1 MIETIY
7 TELPFDKIT
16 YLDRPEFHKEE
27 KEFKKALTQSM
38 TKSGMKDPVY
48 CWYQSKPYG
57 DKIHILVGNNRMT
70 VAREIGIKKV
80 KAIITNFKADQFPL
94 KGRILKTDEEIKNLF
109 HLPNQVEVRRDKNGE
124 VDQINHPKFQG
135 DIINEYVSTT

>member
-38 TKSGMKDPVY
+38 TNYGMKDPVY
-48 CWYQSKPYG
+48 CWYNSKPYG
-57 DKIHILVGNNRMT
+57 DTIHTLVGNNRMT
-70 VAREIGIKKV
+70 VAKELGIKTI
-80 KAIITNFKADQFPL
+80 KAIVTNFKADEFPL
-94 KGRILKTDEEIKNLF
+94 AGEILETDAEIKKLF
-109 HLPNQVEVRRDKNGE
+109 HLPNQLQIRRDKNGN
-124 VDQINHPKFQG
+124 VDQVMPVYYMKEG
-135 DIINEYVSTT
+135 VREEYV

>member
-27 KEFKKALTQSM
+27 KEFKEALTQSM

-48 CWYQSKPYG
+48 CWYNSKPYG
-57 DKIHILVGNNRMT
+57 DKIHIIVGNNRMT
-70 VAREIGIKKV
+70 VARELGIKKV

-94 KGRILKTDEEIKNLF
+94 KGRVLKTDEEIKNLF
-109 HLPNQVEVRRDKNGE
+109 HLPNRIKVRRDANGE
-124 VDQINHPKFQG
+124 VDQVNHPHFRG
-135 DIINEYVSTT
+135 DIINEYV

>member
-27 KEFKKALTQSM
+27 KEFKEALTQSM

-57 DKIHILVGNNRMT
+57 DKIHIIVGNNRMT
-70 VAREIGIKKV
+70 VAKELSIKKV

-94 KGRILKTDEEIKNLF
+94 KGKVLKTDEEIKKLF
-109 HLPNQVEVRRDKNGE
+109 HLPNRIKVRRDANGE
-124 VDQINHPKFQG
+124 VDQVNHPQFRG
-135 DIINEYVSTT
+135 DIIDEYV

>member
-27 KEFKKALTQSM
+27 KEFKEALTQSM

-48 CWYQSKPYG
+48 CWYNSKPYG
-57 DKIHILVGNNRMT
+57 DKIHIIVGNNRMT
-70 VAREIGIKKV
+70 VARELGIKKV

-94 KGRILKTDEEIKNLF
+94 KGRVLKTDEEIQNLF
-109 HLPNQVEVRRDKNGE
+109 HLPDRVKVRRDANGE
-124 VDQINHPKFQG
+124 VDQVNHPQFQG
-135 DIINEYVSTT
+135 DIINEYV

>member
-7 TELPFDKIT
+7 IELPIEDIT
-16 YLDRPEFHKEE
+16 SMYRPEFYQEGE
-27 KEFKKALTQSM
+27 KEFKEALTQSM

-57 DKIHILVGNNRMT
+57 DKIHTLVGNNRMT
-70 VAREIGIKKV
+70 VAKELGIKKV

-94 KGRILKTDEEIKNLF
+94 KGKVLKTDEEIKKLF
-109 HLPNQVEVRRDKNGE
+109 HLPDRVKVRRDENGE
-124 VDQINHPKFQG
+124 VDQVNHPQFRG
-135 DIINEYVSTT
+135 DIINEYV

>member
-27 KEFKKALTQSM
+27 KEFKEALTQSM

-48 CWYQSKPYG
+48 CWYNSKPYG
-57 DKIHILVGNNRMT
+57 DKIHIIVGNNRMT
-70 VAREIGIKKV
+70 VAKELGIKKV

-94 KGRILKTDEEIKNLF
+94 KGRVLKTDEEIKNLF
-109 HLPNQVEVRRDKNGE
+109 HLPDRVKVRRDENGE
-124 VDQINHPKFQG
+124 VDQVNHPQFQG
-135 DIINEYVSTT
+135 DIIDEYV

>member
-7 TELPFDKIT
+7 TELPIEDIT
-16 YLDRPEFHKEE
+16 SMYRPEFHKEE

-57 DKIHILVGNNRMT
+57 DKIHTIVGNNRMT
-70 VAREIGIKKV
+70 VARELGIKKV

-94 KGRILKTDEEIKNLF
+94 KGRVLKTDEEIKKLF
-109 HLPNQVEVRRDKNGE
+109 HLPDRVKVRRDKNGE
-124 VDQINHPKFQG
+124 VDQVNHPQFRG
-135 DIINEYVSTT
+135 DIIDEYV

>member
-16 YLDRPEFHKEE
+16 YLDRPEFHREE

-70 VAREIGIKKV
+70 VAKKLGIKKV
-80 KAIITNFKADQFPL
+80 KAIITNFKADEFPL
-94 KGRILKTDEEIKNLF
+94 KGKILKTDKEIKNLF
-109 HLPNQVEVRRDKNGE
+109 HLPHRVKVRRDANGE
-124 VDQINHPKFQG
+124 VDQVNHPQFRG
-135 DIINEYVSTT
+135 DIINEYV